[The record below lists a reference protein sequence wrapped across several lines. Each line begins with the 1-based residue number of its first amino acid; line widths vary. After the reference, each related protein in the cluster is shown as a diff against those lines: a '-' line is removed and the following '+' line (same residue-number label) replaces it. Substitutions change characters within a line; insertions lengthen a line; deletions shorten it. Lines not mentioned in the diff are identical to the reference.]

1 MVLNTM
7 LDLMQVIGYR
17 FVFFLLSLRT
27 ALNCWTTSDASLL
40 GVPVWMDQWRR
51 SVLKQCW
58 QHNLIF
64 TGYRCPPWYTEHW
77 LSSERHC
84 LTWTESSE
92 HSACDGL
99 LTHWHTRNESRDG
112 AEGIQE
118 HKSTDL
124 ICKRSKVWKKRR
136 QGLVQ
141 LFFILNLC
149 YFFYDSESKVSLG

>member
-1 MVLNTM
+1 MSIASWLLMVLNTM
-7 LDLMQVIGYR
+7 SDLMRAIGYR

-51 SVLKQCW
+51 SMLKQCW

-92 HSACDGL
+92 HSACFPVVL
-99 LTHWHTRNESRDG
+99 
-112 AEGIQE
+112 
-118 HKSTDL
+118 STARAL
-124 ICKRSKVWKKRR
+124 EMVNYS
-136 QGLVQ
+136 LSASSHAVQ
-141 LFFILNLC
+141 IFWLC
-149 YFFYDSESKVSLG
+149 FS